1 MKHKV
6 VTHPGIVNEIIGNQ
20 INVTIVVS
28 SGCSS
33 CEIKGSCSV
42 SEADKK
48 SVLVTVTDPSMFSIN
63 DSVII
68 EMKQS
73 LGTWAVLLGY
83 VFPFLLVVSSLI
95 ILTNTE
101 LDQGIAGLIS
111 LSLLIPYYLVIYS
124 FCNYIGSKF
133 NYDIRA

>member
-42 SEADKK
+42 SAADKK
-48 SVLVTVTDPSMFSIN
+48 SVLVTVTDLSMFSIN

-73 LGTWAVLLGY
+73 LGTWAVVLGY

-124 FCNYIGSKF
+124 FRNYIGSKF

>member
-124 FCNYIGSKF
+124 FRNYIGSKF